1 MELELA
7 ALEVAA
13 GGFTTVAALGAGVG
27 ASGDSVRLV
36 LKGGW
41 LTVAELLSAAA
52 EAESAQGLG
61 APKAYGRLGSN
72 SSRPKESRSGCLA

>member
-7 ALEVAA
+7 APEVAP
-13 GGFTTVAALGAGVG
+13 GGFATVAALGAGVG

-41 LTVAELLSAAA
+41 LTVAELLSVA
-52 EAESAQGLG
+52 AESAQGLG
-61 APKAYGRLGSN
+61 APKAYGRLGSK
-72 SSRPKESRSGCLA
+72 SSLAMPSAGVR